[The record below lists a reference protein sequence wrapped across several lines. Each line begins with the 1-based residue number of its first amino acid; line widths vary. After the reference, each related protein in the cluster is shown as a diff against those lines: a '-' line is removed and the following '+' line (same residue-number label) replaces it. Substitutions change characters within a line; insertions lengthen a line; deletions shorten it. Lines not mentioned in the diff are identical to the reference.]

1 MEETTAP
8 EHRDADPRVQAPQ
21 PVLPFDDAG
30 DEPIA
35 YSLTARARRTV
46 APDSLPPLAVVGRP
60 AVPSHATAAAVDDG
74 DLERPGDTRPARA
87 RALRRAG
94 LSRGEIAVQ
103 LDVDPLLVDVWTADV
118 HRSARRAPR
127 RRGPAPAVAEAARAH
142 AEAAP
147 APRDTAPSG
156 TAPTA
161 PRVPT
166 ARERD
171 EAETAFALARADA
184 ARSGRSRLG
193 VEADLAAGVGLLL
206 GVART
211 DAHAITV
218 TVPSTALA
226 AHLVRWITH
235 HLGVPA
241 DEVRVV
247 LRLGPRV
254 AGDLA
259 RHRWAKELGVPAERI
274 AHARWRGAPTDDA
287 EEAVL
292 RIADPTAAATLAGWC
307 DALVTPAPTEV
318 DLAF

>member
-1 MEETTAP
+1 MDETTAP

-21 PVLPFDDAG
+21 PALPFDDAG

-35 YSLTARARRTV
+35 YRLTARARRTV
-46 APDSLPPLAVVGRP
+46 APGSLPPLTVVGP
-60 AVPSHATAAAVDDG
+60 AATSRAAAAADDDG

-94 LSRGEIAVQ
+94 LSRGDIAVQ
-103 LDVDPLLVDVWTADV
+103 LGVDPLLVDVWTADV
-118 HRSARRAPR
+118 HRSARCATH
-127 RRGPAPAVAEAARAH
+127 RRGPEPAVAEAARGH
-142 AEAAP
+142 AEVAAATRDAAP
-147 APRDTAPSG
+147 AGP
-156 TAPTA
+156 PTTS
-161 PRVPT
+161 PT
-166 ARERD
+166 DRERD
-171 EAETAFALARADA
+171 EAEAAFALARADA
-184 ARSGRSRLG
+184 ARAGRSRLA
-193 VEADLAAGVGLLL
+193 VDADLAAGVGLLL

-226 AHLVRWITH
+226 AHLVRWIAH

-241 DEVRVV
+241 DEVRIV

-259 RHRWAKELGVPAERI
+259 RHRWAKELGIPAERI
-274 AHARWRGAPTDDA
+274 AHARWRGAPADEA

-307 DALVTPAPTEV
+307 DALVTPAAAEV